1 MDPIDYPE
9 ADSIRVLIHIIS
21 SMTFQA
27 SAAVVHLAI
36 DLNQDFL
43 YIGDSQG
50 LAGPWHPILRTR
62 AGFVLLLPSRQ
73 LLNLTRT
80 SVAGALA
87 APVRKPCKRL
97 AFVSF
102 SETGCPSGS
111 GGFMSTVGR

>member
-1 MDPIDYPE
+1 V
-9 ADSIRVLIHIIS
+9 A
-21 SMTFQA
+21 FQA
-27 SAAVVHLAI
+27 SAAVVHLEI

-43 YIGDSQG
+43 YIGDNQG

-73 LLNLTRT
+73 LT

>member
-1 MDPIDYPE
+1 MI
-9 ADSIRVLIHIIS
+9 
-21 SMTFQA
+21 
-27 SAAVVHLAI
+27 
-36 DLNQDFL
+36 

-87 APVRKPCKRL
+87 APVRKPCKREFLGDRLSVRAEAEGSCRPLDDEEL
-97 AFVSF
+97 AMHGEWVSF
-102 SETGCPSGS
+102 RDACNLLLFGRKGS
-111 GGFMSTVGR
+111 LMTM